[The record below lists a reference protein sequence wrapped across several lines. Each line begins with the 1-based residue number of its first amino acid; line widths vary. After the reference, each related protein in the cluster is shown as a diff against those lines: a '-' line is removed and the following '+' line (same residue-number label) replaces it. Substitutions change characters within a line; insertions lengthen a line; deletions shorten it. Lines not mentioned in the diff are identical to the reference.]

1 MITACSFL
9 RFLLFRAVVTAQTK
23 KYFVWSQ
30 RAVFNFTL
38 RDGCQSGHQSTWRSG
53 IDLGLQLLIVLTN
66 SDSDSV
72 DSFLNIATSG
82 HPISISDVNLSLLVQ
97 TAPCRRTDIDTG
109 NGVCAYP

>member
-30 RAVFNFTL
+30 RAVFTL

-53 IDLGLQLLIVLTN
+53 IDLGLRLLIVLTN

-82 HPISISDVNLSLLVQ
+82 HPISISDVNLSLPV
-97 TAPCRRTDIDTG
+97 
-109 NGVCAYP
+109 